1 MYMVYTFNT
10 HHTIK
15 CVITIFIG
23 IQWNET
29 VMRHIIIHWSWGK
42 IGAIYIHWI
51 PFLIFLEGSL
61 SARRGYSLEYPPYP
75 LGYRHY
81 SQSAALPLLSDECT
95 TMQTGSSLGEVS
107 RGGLGLLITH
117 RDNAY
122 EHAILEFGILELQRE
137 AILRCKSLASASMSK
152 GHPIEPGRNG
162 SFLCLLFP
170 CPLAT
175 LSHEESFFSKVTME
189 ARET

>member
-1 MYMVYTFNT
+1 MCHNNFYRNT
-10 HHTIK
+10 MEWNSDETYHHPLIMRKSRGHIHTLNSFPHLPWGFTICEK
-15 CVITIFIG
+15 RVLIG
-23 IQWNET
+23 ISSISSWVPALLSICCIAT
-29 VMRHIIIHWSWGK
+29 FVRWMRHYADGFES
-42 IGAIYIHWI
+42 
-51 PFLIFLEGSL
+51 
-61 SARRGYSLEYPPYP
+61 RRS
-75 LGYRHY
+75 
-81 SQSAALPLLSDECT
+81 
-95 TMQTGSSLGEVS
+95 VK
-107 RGGLGLLITH
+107 GLMGLLITH